1 MRKRVSPGIVL
12 GVVAVVLAC
21 TGSAAA
27 GSLITSGKIK
37 DGTIQGRDIRKGT
50 ITTDRLSKGVQR
62 ELKRSGTPGA
72 KGDKGDK
79 GDTGA
84 AGPSLQ
90 GSAPQPGPA
99 GPALPADFSTSS
111 SFTLGGNG
119 DVATIVP
126 VTLTSGGVKF
136 GPYPDG
142 GTQGGS
148 LRYDGLDGK
157 KLSQLTHLAF
167 TYTYTSDDHPTAAV
181 PYMRV
186 FTRDAG
192 GDDHDIVLDPSQCA
206 RVKVPEG
213 TEQTRAVESVNYL
226 RYDDDA
232 CTPDGE
238 KDWSQMVAAHGD
250 ETISAIKVSEGFAGG
265 KNATALVRRLV
276 VNDKTFSFPG

>member
-1 MRKRVSPGIVL
+1 MRKRVSPGLVL

-37 DGTIQGRDIRKGT
+37 DGTIRGRDIRKGT
-50 ITTDRLSKGVQR
+50 ITTDRLSAKVQH
-62 ELKRSGTPGA
+62 ELKRSGTPGLQGP

-84 AGPSLQ
+84 TGPSVQ
-90 GSAPQPGPA
+90 GSAPQPA
-99 GPALPADFSTSS
+99 AATLPAAFSTSS
-111 SFTLGGNG
+111 SFTES
-119 DVATIVP
+119 DDIDTIVP

-136 GPYPDG
+136 GPYADG

-157 KLSQLTHLAF
+157 KLSELTNLAF
-167 TYTYTSDDHPTAAV
+167 TFTYTSDDHPTAAV

-186 FTRDAG
+186 FTRDAN
-192 GDDHDIVLDPSQCA
+192 GDDHDIVLDPSECA
-206 RVKVPEG
+206 QVKVPEG
-213 TEQTRAVESVNYL
+213 TEQTRAVESVDYL

-232 CTPDGE
+232 CTPNNK
-238 KDWSQMVAAHGD
+238 KDWSQMVADHGD
-250 ETISAIKVSEGFAGG
+250 ETITAIKVSEGFAGG
-265 KNATALVRRLV
+265 ENATAFVSRLV
-276 VNDKTFSFPG
+276 VNGKTFSFPG